1 MFGGRGGSLF
11 GVVVFGD
18 GDEVACCVDDEG
30 DDEESWWKAD
40 DDDGPP
46 SSASSC
52 EASGESFRFLLD
64 SISTSLMLDLD
75 FDNVSTL
82 QMMSSNYSYKGL
94 A

>member
-1 MFGGRGGSLF
+1 MVVFVLF
-11 GVVVFGD
+11 GD
-18 GDEVACCVDDEG
+18 DEVACCVDDEG
-30 DDEESWWKAD
+30 DELMSLLKA

-52 EASGESFRFLLD
+52 AASGESFRFLLD

-82 QMMSSNYSYKGL
+82 Q
-94 A
+94 